1 MSSGANSDKF
11 IANAVAAKTAQPSIA
26 YRAAYGTSYQP
37 IIDAINKSSKA
48 RLATGWSGD
57 SDKELA
63 KRYEDDWT
71 VTSPYL
77 EQMLNQSIVNSNS
90 RNLIDV
96 AKKQIQRTAMG
107 TDEAM
112 NYRQMGRGNV
122 NLTPSQQLAMAS
134 NNSIAAGANNTANM
148 NIARTSQYEANVD
161 ALNRL
166 VATTNAM
173 KKGSASTLGG
183 IAQNEANREAQRSAA
198 RAADKQARNGLIA
211 SGVGLVATIGMAVF

>member
-71 VTSPYL
+71 VT
-77 EQMLNQSIVNSNS
+77 
-90 RNLIDV
+90 
-96 AKKQIQRTAMG
+96 
-107 TDEAM
+107 
-112 NYRQMGRGNV
+112 
-122 NLTPSQQLAMAS
+122 
-134 NNSIAAGANNTANM
+134 
-148 NIARTSQYEANVD
+148 
-161 ALNRL
+161 
-166 VATTNAM
+166 
-173 KKGSASTLGG
+173 
-183 IAQNEANREAQRSAA
+183 
-198 RAADKQARNGLIA
+198 
-211 SGVGLVATIGMAVF
+211 

>member
-11 IANAVAAKTAQPSIA
+11 IANAVAAKTAQPSID
-26 YRAAYGTSYQP
+26 YGAAYGTSYQP

-57 SDKELA
+57 SDKDLA
-63 KRYEDDWT
+63 KRYENDWA

-77 EQMLNQSIVNSNS
+77 EQMLNQSLVSSNS
-90 RNLIDV
+90 HNLIDV

-183 IAQNEANREAQRSAA
+183 IAQNEANREAQRSASK
-198 RAADKQARNGLIA
+198 AAAKQSKYSLIGTGLGAIA
-211 SGVGLVATIGMAVF
+211 MGAAAIF